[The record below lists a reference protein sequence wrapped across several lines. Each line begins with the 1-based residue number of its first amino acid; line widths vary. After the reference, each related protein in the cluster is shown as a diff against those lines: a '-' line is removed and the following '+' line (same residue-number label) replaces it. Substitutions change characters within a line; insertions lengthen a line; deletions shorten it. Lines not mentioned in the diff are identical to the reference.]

1 MSSAAKKQIPIPYNF
16 TPRSY
21 QDPFFVAMNTGFKRA
36 VLIWHRRAG
45 KDVTALNYTIEQ
57 MLERVGTYYYFFPTY
72 AQGKKVL
79 WKGLRGDGFKFM
91 DHFPEELVVDRNE
104 ADLSVELY
112 NGSRFQIVGTDNY
125 DAIMGTNP
133 IGAVFS
139 EYALQ
144 DPRAWD
150 LIRPILRENG
160 GWAVF
165 EYTPR
170 GDNHGKTLYDMA
182 KDNPD
187 WYCQKLTVDDTKRE
201 NGLPIISPSDIM
213 AERAEGMDEETLMQE
228 YYCSFVGSVQG
239 SYFGKQIAEAEKDN
253 RVTSVPYDA
262 ALKVDTYWDLGMD
275 DSMTIW
281 FTQVVGREIRH
292 IDYLEGS
299 GEGFQHY
306 KKIMSDK
313 PYVYGDH
320 YMPHD
325 IEVRE
330 LCANGVTRKAFAEG
344 LGIKPIITIPRVQHK
359 EDSIQA
365 ARGIISRCYF
375 DAEKCK
381 EGLSA
386 LKNYQKEYDDKK
398 KVFKKKPL
406 HNWAAHGADAF
417 QGFAMAYKEVT
428 KPYKHPQRAN
438 AQQNGWMGG

>member
-1 MSSAAKKQIPIPYNF
+1 MSNTAKKQIPIPYNF

-91 DHFPEELVVDRNE
+91 DHFPDELVVDRNE

-182 KDNPD
+182 KNNPD
-187 WYCQKLTVDDTKRE
+187 WYCSLLTVDDTKRE
-201 NGLPIISPSDIM
+201 NGLPIISPQDIM
-213 AERAEGMDEETLMQE
+213 AERAEGMDEETLQQE

-239 SYFGKQIAEAEKDN
+239 SYFGKQIAEAEKDG
-253 RVTSVPYDA
+253 RITSVPYDA
-262 ALKVDTYWDLGMD
+262 RIKVDTYWDLGMD

-292 IDYLEGS
+292 IDYLEDS
-299 GEGFQHY
+299 GEGFQY
-306 KKIMSDK
+306 YAKLLSEK
-313 PYVYGDH
+313 PYVYGEH

-325 IEVRE
+325 VSVRE
-330 LCANGVTRKAFAEG
+330 LGTGLSRKDAAEN
-344 LGIKPIITIPRVQHK
+344 LGIKPVVMIPRVQHK

-375 DAEKCK
+375 DKDKCA

-386 LKNYQKEYDDKK
+386 LKNYQKEYDEKK

-417 QGFAMAYKEVT
+417 QGFAMGYKEQT
-428 KPYKHPQRAN
+428 KPYKAPQRA
-438 AQQNGWMGG
+438 QGQSNGWMEG